1 MYTGHGM
8 EWNGTKISVWSM
20 EDARMEWN
28 GRFQEWNGRQSSIL
42 PYQFHTKF
50 CALYLRK
57 NIYRCRVVTSN
68 IVTEVFIFNYI
79 YGYYLST
86 NRGSLVVYITQTVYV
101 MHHSK
106 YIAICSH

>member
-8 EWNGTKISVWSM
+8 EWNENFGMEYGRCQNGMEWKIS
-20 EDARMEWN
+20 RMEWKAI
-28 GRFQEWNGRQSSIL
+28 FIL
-42 PYQFHTKF
+42 QYQFHTKF

-106 YIAICSH
+106 YITIGSH